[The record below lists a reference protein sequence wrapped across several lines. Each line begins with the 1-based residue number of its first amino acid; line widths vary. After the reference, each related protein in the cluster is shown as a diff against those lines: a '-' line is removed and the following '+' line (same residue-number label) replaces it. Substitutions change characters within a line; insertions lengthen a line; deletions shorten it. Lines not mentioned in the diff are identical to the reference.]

1 MPRWDMDYVIGLT
14 LRYGVIISIALILI
28 GIALFHVKGEALG
41 CSETLVMSP
50 TSPINTTVIPPAYA
64 LSRLPNLDPLSFI
77 ILGLMVLIATP
88 VLRVALGIASF
99 AMEKDWLY
107 VFITAVVFM
116 NLMLAIFILPSIMHL
131 HANAQ
136 LLKLLCPSSN
146 NP

>member
-1 MPRWDMDYVIGLT
+1 MPKWDMDYVIGLT

-28 GIALFHVKGEALG
+28 GVALFHVKGEALG
-41 CSETLVMSP
+41 CGEALIMSP

-99 AMEKDWLY
+99 AMERDWLY
-107 VFITAVVFM
+107 VFITAVVFI
-116 NLMLAIFILPSIMHL
+116 NLMLAIFVLPSIMHL

-136 LLKLLCPSSN
+136 LLKLLCPSS
-146 NP
+146 

>member
-1 MPRWDMDYVIGLT
+1 MPKWDMDYVIGLT
-14 LRYGVIISIALILI
+14 LRYGVIISIALIII

-41 CSETLVMSP
+41 CSETLIMSP
-50 TSPINTTVIPPAYA
+50 TSPINTTVISPAYA

-99 AMEKDWLY
+99 AMERDWLY
-107 VFITAVVFM
+107 VFITAVVFV

-136 LLKLLCPSSN
+136 LLKLLCPSSK
-146 NP
+146 

>member
-1 MPRWDMDYVIGLT
+1 MPKWDMDYVIGLT
-14 LRYGVIISIALILI
+14 LRYGVIISITLVLI

-41 CSETLVMSP
+41 CSETLIMSP
-50 TSPINTTVIPPAYA
+50 TSPINTTVIPPTYA
-64 LSRLPNLDPLSFI
+64 LSRLPNLDPLSFV

-99 AMEKDWLY
+99 AMERDWLY

-131 HANAQ
+131 HVNAQ
-136 LLKLLCPSSN
+136 LLKILCPSSK
-146 NP
+146 

>member
-1 MPRWDMDYVIGLT
+1 MPKWDMDYVIGLT
-14 LRYGVIISIALILI
+14 LRYGVIISIALVLI

-50 TSPINTTVIPPAYA
+50 TSPINTTVIPPMYA
-64 LSRLPNLDPLSFI
+64 LSRLPSLDPLSFV

-99 AMEKDWLY
+99 AMERDWLY

-136 LLKLLCPSSN
+136 LLKILCPSSK
-146 NP
+146 

>member
-1 MPRWDMDYVIGLT
+1 MPKWDMDYVIGLT
-14 LRYGVIISIALILI
+14 LRYGVIISIALIII

-50 TSPINTTVIPPAYA
+50 TSPINTTVILPMYA

-77 ILGLMVLIATP
+77 MLGLMVLIATP

-99 AMEKDWLY
+99 AMERDWLY
-107 VFITAVVFM
+107 VFITTVVFV
-116 NLMLAIFILPSIMHL
+116 NLMLAIFVLPSIMHL

-136 LLKLLCPSSN
+136 LLKLLCPSSK
-146 NP
+146 

>member
-1 MPRWDMDYVIGLT
+1 MRRSPD
-14 LRYGVIISIALILI
+14 
-28 GIALFHVKGEALG
+28 HE
-41 CSETLVMSP
+41 P

-99 AMEKDWLY
+99 AMERDWLY
-107 VFITAVVFM
+107 VFITAVVFI
-116 NLMLAIFILPSIMHL
+116 NLMLAIFVLPSIMHL

-136 LLKLLCPSSN
+136 LLKLLCPSS
-146 NP
+146 